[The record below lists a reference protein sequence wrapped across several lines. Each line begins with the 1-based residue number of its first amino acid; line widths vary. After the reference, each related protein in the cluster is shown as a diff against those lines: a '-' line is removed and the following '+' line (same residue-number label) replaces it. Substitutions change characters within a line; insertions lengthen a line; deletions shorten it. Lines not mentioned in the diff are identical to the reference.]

1 MRKHAKCVG
10 LEGLGGLF
18 AGIAALLFCNQV
30 AWMHPKSW
38 LWANRIDVY
47 EGQDLGGTLFLLAR
61 SLAGDAG
68 MHTKLVGWPVGH
80 SFNNAFLNPL
90 FTDLMVPFVRLLDQ
104 PLGYNVALL
113 LALASNGLAAQLAV
127 RLAGADRGAGLLV
140 AALVAASPFAINE
153 ALEGRPVSAWWAP
166 SLAATAFCVAGLKSW
181 KQMWLFAP
189 GLWFLWIALVVYPYA
204 PALLAPW
211 TLLAGLAMV
220 LHSREDLKGRL
231 ARAGVG
237 AVLAAGLMKIFL
249 SVSNIHPSTSLLFN
263 PPGGGDGT
271 HLGHVVPSELFYL
284 GFAGAPDAWFS
295 LLRTL
300 GLGNMAIDETS
311 LLRVPAVLIL
321 AAVAACGLGRRAAWA
336 WAPALGSAVFLFAIS
351 LGNEGGGVYGWFMEN
366 VPWYRACPRPD
377 RYAMPGW
384 ILAVMALG
392 IALSAAWAARSKRMR
407 GGLGLGLGYLVLLQI
422 WTRQPGPLQSWP
434 PFVGLAGLEEEAL
447 LLDLPLGMPDKT
459 ILLLYATLPV
469 TRITPPPQ
477 KFGVWRDGLREKDWP
492 LLQALAQV
500 EGEGNASPAQ
510 LARIAE
516 GRLPEVAAGLRCVA
530 VHPKRAHEKDLA
542 PWLEVLESAGAEL
555 TATSPG
561 GIAFYKLVDEEGICV
576 PDPVALDEGA
586 MPPFPKPLN
595 APGTPPVGAPR

>member
-1 MRKHAKCVG
+1 MRRRAKYFG
-10 LEGLGGLF
+10 LEALGGLLV
-18 AGIAALLFCNQV
+18 GIVALLFCNQV
-30 AWMHPKSW
+30 AWMHPRSW

-47 EGQDLGGTLFLLAR
+47 GGQDLGGTLFLLAR
-61 SLAGDAG
+61 SLAGDEG
-68 MHTKLVGWPVGH
+68 MRTQLVGWPVGH

-90 FTDLMVPFVRLLDQ
+90 FTDLMAPFVRLLDQ

-140 AALVAASPFAINE
+140 AALVAASPFAMNE

-166 SLAATAFCVAGLKSW
+166 SLAATAFCVAGLTSW
-181 KQMWLFAP
+181 KKMWLFVP
-189 GLWFLWIALVVYPYA
+189 GLWCLWIALVVYPYA

-220 LHSREDLKGRL
+220 LHTREDLRGRL

-237 AVLAAGLMKIFL
+237 AVLAAGLMKVFL

-271 HLGHVVPSELFYL
+271 HLGHVVPTELFYL
-284 GFAGAPDAWFS
+284 GVAGAPDAWFS
-295 LLRTL
+295 VLRTL
-300 GLGNMAIDETS
+300 GLGNLAIDETS
-311 LLRVPAVLIL
+311 LLRVPAFLVL
-321 AAVAACGLGRRAAWA
+321 AVVTACVLGRKTAAA
-336 WAPALGSAVFLFAIS
+336 WAPALGSAVILFAIS
-351 LGNEGGGVYGWFMEN
+351 LGNEGAGFYGWFMEH

-377 RYAMPGW
+377 RYAMPAW
-384 ILAVMALG
+384 ILLVMVLG
-392 IALSAAWAARSKRMR
+392 LALSAAWSPRGRRLK
-407 GGLGLGLGYLVLLQI
+407 GGLGIGLGYLVLLQI
-422 WTRQPGPLQSWP
+422 WTRQPNPLQRWP
-434 PFVGLAGLEEEAL
+434 PFVGLGGLETESL
-447 LLDLPLGMPDKT
+447 ILDLPFGLPDKT

-477 KFGVWRDGLREKDWP
+477 SFGIWRDGLREKDWP

-500 EGEGNASPAQ
+500 EDEGSASPSQ

-530 VHPKRAHEKDLA
+530 VHPERAHDQDLTGWMEVLKRA
-542 PWLEVLESAGAEL
+542 GAKQ
-555 TATSPG
+555 TATTSG
-561 GIAFYKLVDEEGICV
+561 GIVFFKLVDETGICL
-576 PDPVALDEGA
+576 PDPVVLEEGVL
-586 MPPFPKPLN
+586 PPFPKPLN
-595 APGTPPVGAPR
+595 APGTPPAGAPR